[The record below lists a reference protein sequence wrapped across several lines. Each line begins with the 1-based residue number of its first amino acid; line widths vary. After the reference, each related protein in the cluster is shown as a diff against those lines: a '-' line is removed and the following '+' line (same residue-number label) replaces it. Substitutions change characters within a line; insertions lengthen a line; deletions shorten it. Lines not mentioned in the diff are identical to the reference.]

1 MAEFNIDQNTTDG
14 NETANGIFGVIKPVV
29 QRIDNQVEAV
39 RKSQLELRA
48 KIEEVS
54 SDLQRIS
61 EEQPV
66 NVNFDPYIRRL
77 INSKRRVTLINNIIQ
92 NVHDRLERL
101 QRSAE
106 QETNRVKT
114 IVQAESALINV
125 THGETS
131 DHS

>member
-1 MAEFNIDQNTTDG
+1 MADSNTDHTTTDG
-14 NETANGIFGVIKPVV
+14 NETANGICGVIKPVV

-39 RKSQLELRA
+39 RKSQLELRV

-101 QRSAE
+101 QRNAE

-125 THGETS
+125 TQGVTGDPS
-131 DHS
+131 